1 MKNYTLIYGT
11 DLAWYA
17 TLAMLIFLSFYA
29 VAIAHSISDGI
40 DYYARSNEAH
50 GNESHLALY
59 NSHRGDLVTVSGR
72 AESNTVDVDPP
83 SPYVSLRLDDMDD
96 TVDLIGHRVFVC
108 RGDEVA
114 ASGTYHYAAW
124 GGTIEIKDVRNVSVL
139 RDAWR
144 LAAFRSLFPRAC
156 WL

>member
-1 MKNYTLIYGT
+1 MKRTWRNYAAI
-11 DLAWYA
+11 A
-17 TLAMLIFLSFYA
+17 TLVFVAFSLI
-29 VAIAHSISDGI
+29 AIARTFSDGI